1 MTDVGNL
8 YNRLFSFE
16 SKKRKRPYPIH
27 KRLRFDDGSPDLV
40 DWLIKKLHLS
50 IGQSVLDAG
59 CGCGYTLFKLADSG
73 IKGVGVSLSSKEIDF
88 AREYARAQ
96 NLSERIN
103 FSVQSYDEK
112 IDRSFDNIFA
122 IESLKHSPAPHHTI
136 ANLLAHLKTD
146 QSVLAIADDF
156 FLSNSKTKIQQDK
169 LWASPDSLTDQE
181 FRAAVKASG
190 GKVLNTF
197 DLSDRVATR
206 NLLLLNLMVSVF
218 SLIYRI
224 RKTQGLAIYLG
235 GLILERAYIRQ
246 QCRYKVL
253 FITKNPNA

>member
-1 MTDVGNL
+1 MTDAGNL
-8 YNRLFSFE
+8 YDRLFSFE
-16 SKKRKRPYPIH
+16 SKKRKHPYPIH
-27 KRLRFDDGSPDLV
+27 KRLRLDDSSPDLI
-40 DWLIKKLHLS
+40 DWLVQKLHPS
-50 IGQSVLDAG
+50 PGKSVLDAG

-73 IKGVGVSLSSKEIDF
+73 IKGAGVSLSSKEIDF
-88 AREYARAQ
+88 ANEYALAQ
-96 NLSERIN
+96 NLSDRLK

-112 IDRSFDNIFA
+112 MDQSFDYIFA

-146 QSVLAIADDF
+146 RSVLVIADDF
-156 FLSNSKTKIQQDK
+156 FLSNSKTKKQQDK
-169 LWASPDSLTDQE
+169 LWVSPNSLTDQE
-181 FRAAVKASG
+181 LNAAIKASG
-190 GKVLNTF
+190 GKVMNAF

-206 NLLLLNLMVSVF
+206 NRVLLNWMVNVF

-235 GLILERAYIRQ
+235 GLILERAYTRQ

-253 FITKNPNA
+253 FITKDPNA